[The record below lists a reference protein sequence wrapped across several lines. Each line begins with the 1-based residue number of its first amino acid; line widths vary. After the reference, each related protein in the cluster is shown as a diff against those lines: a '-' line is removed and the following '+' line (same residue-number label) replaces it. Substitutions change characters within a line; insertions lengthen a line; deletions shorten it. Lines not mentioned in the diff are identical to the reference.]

1 MQIVPD
7 LRMIIENNNRIFG
20 VWFKEWLVSYVP
32 TLVEQ
37 PKWFVTERNIAI
49 GDVVLFLK
57 SEKEFDLQ
65 YQFGIVVKTLVGK
78 DGVVREVEVEYQN
91 ANETTKRRTTRG
103 ARDLVVIHQV
113 DEIGISKELAEL
125 AQ

>member
-1 MQIVPD
+1 M
-7 LRMIIENNNRIFG
+7 
-20 VWFKEWLVSYVP
+20 
-32 TLVEQ
+32 
-37 PKWFVTERNIAI
+37 TERNIAI
-49 GDVVLFLK
+49 GDVVVFLK

-65 YQFGIVVKTLVGK
+65 YQFGIVGKTLVGK